1 MKECPIASTTDPNS
15 GETALAPLPH
25 PMSSARPMS
34 DEERAALEEV
44 YRDRGCGADCDC

>member
-1 MKECPIASTTDPNS
+1 MKERPQSPTPDSDS
-15 GETALAPLPH
+15 GESDRAAPPH

-44 YRDRGCGADCDC
+44 YRDRGCGAECDC